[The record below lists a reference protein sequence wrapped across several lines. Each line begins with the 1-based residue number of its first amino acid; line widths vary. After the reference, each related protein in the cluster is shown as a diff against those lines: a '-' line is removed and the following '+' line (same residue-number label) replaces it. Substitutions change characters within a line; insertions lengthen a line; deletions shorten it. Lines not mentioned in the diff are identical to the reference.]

1 MTKKITSIH
10 DFLDQTKDMTPTEA
24 GKQIYWLT
32 EKEINEILLQK
43 PEKNKEE
50 TNPKDLDPVKGKES
64 NEKITWVLPWVVAKQ
79 ENYAT
84 KYFTDNS
91 EANHLQVIPEIQ
103 KLREKKMITYKDTGN
118 GTYEVQFNLPWSKVK
133 RYMPP
138 DTSIADSSYTY
149 DLWDD
154 TKITPQET
162 TRKKLRSDEW
172 KKYLKDKEQKENKN
186 LLNKSDFLK
195 LWKALYPSWTEEE
208 QILAIMIATGFYG
221 RMRLSDKTSKYQLA
235 VKCSRFSA
243 NRKFSEMNIGNSR
256 CSIIYTSTL

>member
-10 DFLDQTKDMTPTEA
+10 DFLDQTKDMTPAEA

-32 EKEINEILLQK
+32 DKEINEILLQK

-64 NEKITWVLPWVVAKQ
+64 NEIMSSTLPSSVAKQ
-79 ENYAT
+79 ENDAT

-91 EANHLQVIPEIQ
+91 EANHLQVISEIQ
-103 KLREKKMITYKDTGN
+103 KLRGKKMITYKDTGN

-195 LWKALYPSWTEEE
+195 LWEALYPNGSEEE
-208 QILAIMIATGFYG
+208 QILAIMIATGLYG
-221 RMRLSDKTSKYQLA
+221 RMRLSDKTSEYQLA
-235 VKCSRFSA
+235 VECSRKSA
-243 NRKFSEMNIGNSR
+243 TRKFIKMNADDSG